1 MNNITIGGTLTRD
14 AELRFLPNGD
24 PILNFSVADN
34 QAGKDKP
41 AIFWN
46 CSLFG
51 KRAESLE
58 QYLLKSQQVTVSGTL
73 TKREWEK
80 DGIKREAFD
89 LRVNDVLLQGGR
101 PQGQQ
106 QQAPA
111 NQQSRQARN
120 TQAAHQGGSRF
131 SDMDDDIPFASFPR
145 RALTSL

>member
-14 AELRFLPNGD
+14 AELKFLPNGD

-34 QAGKDKP
+34 QSGRDKP
-41 AIFWN
+41 AIFWSA
-46 CSLFG
+46 SLFG
-51 KRAESLE
+51 KRAESLA

-73 TKREWEK
+73 SKREWT
-80 DGIKREAFD
+80 DNQGNKREAMD

-106 QQAPA
+106 EASQQ
-111 NQQSRQARN
+111 RQAAKSAGKPSSGGG
-120 TQAAHQGGSRF
+120 AAF
-131 SDMDDDIPFASFPR
+131 DDLEDVPFNSLPR